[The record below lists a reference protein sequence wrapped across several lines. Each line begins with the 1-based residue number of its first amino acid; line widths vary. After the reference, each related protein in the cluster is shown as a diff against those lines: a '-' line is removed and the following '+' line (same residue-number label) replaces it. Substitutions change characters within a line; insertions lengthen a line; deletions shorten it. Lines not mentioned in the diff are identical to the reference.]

1 MDHLQH
7 KDKYQLELKEQE
19 FSNQHQWNMKVNK
32 NKYEKK
38 NRQCKVPQQ
47 TGSVTN

>member
-19 FSNQHQWNMKVNK
+19 FSNQHQILILFFFYFK
-32 NKYEKK
+32 N
-38 NRQCKVPQQ
+38 CKR
-47 TGSVTN
+47 